1 MKKLLRTAA
10 AAACL
15 CLLAACA
22 PARQAGGGEPGAP
35 REDFTSVPSGMQA
48 GGEPEA
54 MAAPVAYRA
63 MWVSY
68 LEWPMFDT
76 SGAQGFAAS
85 VGSLLDN
92 CAALGLNTV
101 IVQVRPFGDAVYPSA
116 VYPWSHLVTGVQ
128 GQDPGYDPLAIFVEQ
143 AHARGLAIEA
153 WVNPY
158 RVRLNDTMPPGELAA
173 DNPALLHEGWALEA
187 NGGLY
192 YDSALPEVQDMVVQG
207 VTEIVQN
214 YDVDGIQFDD
224 YFYPTTDEA
233 FDTESYARYGGGQD
247 LAEWRRANVNTL
259 VQKVYA
265 AVKAVKPEAVFGIS
279 PQGNNDNN
287 YSQQYSDVA
296 LWLSTPG
303 YVDYIMPQVYW
314 GYNYTLQNGSARFA
328 FENIVDEWL
337 AMPRDDSVSLAFG
350 LGAYRIGAGDGSATE
365 SGEWA
370 SGHNL
375 ADMARTLSVRGADG
389 YALYRYASLYS
400 GGEYAA
406 LMQAECAALA
416 QANGIGQ
423 TEP

>member
-128 GQDPGYDPLAIFVEQ
+128 GQDPAMTRWPFLWS
-143 AHARGLAIEA
+143 R
-153 WVNPY
+153 P
-158 RVRLNDTMPPGELAA
+158 T
-173 DNPALLHEGWALEA
+173 PA
-187 NGGLY
+187 
-192 YDSALPEVQDMVVQG
+192 ALPSRHG
-207 VTEIVQN
+207 
-214 YDVDGIQFDD
+214 
-224 YFYPTTDEA
+224 
-233 FDTESYARYGGGQD
+233 
-247 LAEWRRANVNTL
+247 
-259 VQKVYA
+259 
-265 AVKAVKPEAVFGIS
+265 
-279 PQGNNDNN
+279 
-287 YSQQYSDVA
+287 
-296 LWLSTPG
+296 
-303 YVDYIMPQVYW
+303 
-314 GYNYTLQNGSARFA
+314 
-328 FENIVDEWL
+328 
-337 AMPRDDSVSLAFG
+337 
-350 LGAYRIGAGDGSATE
+350 
-365 SGEWA
+365 
-370 SGHNL
+370 
-375 ADMARTLSVRGADG
+375 
-389 YALYRYASLYS
+389 
-400 GGEYAA
+400 
-406 LMQAECAALA
+406 
-416 QANGIGQ
+416 
-423 TEP
+423 